1 MPDVLDTIT
10 GSVAD
15 RLELDLEDAT
25 GSLRQGDAHAPAGE
39 KSARRS
45 ICLYTPSVDPSGMGA
60 HMVDLVAE
68 YVLHA
73 DVSLMCWPTVGG
85 CRVLDRAAELGA
97 RILALPPPRD
107 PSFAEVIDAF
117 LAEYRPDVFHV
128 HVGLGVEDFDGARV
142 ARRAGVPVIV
152 QTQHL
157 PFLLSNPRKRHAFLH
172 AIEPVDRII
181 AVSEALRRTYERLG
195 VPAERFTTIPNGV
208 RPRGPGLGRSAARD
222 ALGLAPDDLVVM
234 TVGRLTRMKGQRYL
248 VDAVPELSSRFPGL
262 AVVIL
267 GTGPLSEHLA
277 ERAAALGVDG
287 CVRFAGHRGDARAL
301 LDAADVF
308 VLPSRHEGMPLAA
321 IEAMDAGLPIVGT
334 RVVGTE
340 EVVADGE
347 TGTLV
352 PAEDAPAL
360 AAALAELLSDGD
372 LRTRYGEAGRR
383 RYLEHFT
390 ATQMAAKTRDAYAQE
405 LRARAAGL
413 PRSGA

>member
-1 MPDVLDTIT
+1 MPDVLDTISR
-10 GSVAD
+10 SVPV
-15 RLELDLEDAT
+15 RLELEDPA
-25 GSLRQGDAHAPAGE
+25 GSRDAHVHTGE
-39 KSARRS
+39 ETARRS

-68 YVLHA
+68 YVAHA

-85 CRVLDRAAELGA
+85 RRVLDRAAKLGA

-107 PSFAEVIDAF
+107 RSFAEVIGAF
-117 LAEYRPDVFHV
+117 LVEHRPDVFHV
-128 HVGLGVEDFDGARV
+128 HVGFGVEDFDGARV

-157 PFLLSNPRKRHAFLH
+157 PFLLSNPRKRQAFLH

-195 VPAERFTTIPNGV
+195 VPAERFTTVPNGV
-208 RPRGPGLGRSAARD
+208 RPRGSGLGRRAARD
-222 ALGLAPDDLVVM
+222 ALGLAPEDLVVM

-248 VDAVPELSSRFPGL
+248 IEAVPDLSSRFPGL
-262 AVVIL
+262 AVVIV
-267 GTGPLSEHLA
+267 GNGPLAEQLA
-277 ERAAALGVDG
+277 ERTTALGVDRW
-287 CVRFAGHRGDARAL
+287 VRFAGHRSDARGL

-321 IEAMDAGLPIVGT
+321 IEAMDAGLPVVGT

-352 PAEDAPAL
+352 PAEDA
-360 AAALAELLSDGD
+360 AALGAALEELLSDGD
-372 LRTRYGEAGRR
+372 LRARYGEAGRR
-383 RYLEHFT
+383 RYLEQFT
-390 ATQMAAKTRDAYAQE
+390 STQMAARTRGAYERE

-413 PRSGA
+413 PGRGA